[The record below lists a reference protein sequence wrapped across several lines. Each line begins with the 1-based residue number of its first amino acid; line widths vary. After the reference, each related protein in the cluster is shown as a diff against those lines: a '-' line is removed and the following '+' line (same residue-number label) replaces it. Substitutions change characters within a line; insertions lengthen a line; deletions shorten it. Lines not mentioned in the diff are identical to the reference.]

1 MSLMVEGDDVAK
13 GGFSEAGGQ
22 SEPGGSFLL
31 ANCGQS
37 LTWGIGPSEQLC
49 LAAISGEAQGSSLL
63 SLASWALL
71 FLFVPV
77 VLPPILLS
85 SSWPTRPVHE
95 ATLPVSLLALVELGL
110 ATPAAL

>member
-1 MSLMVEGDDVAK
+1 MKLVDSL
-13 GGFSEAGGQ
+13 S
-22 SEPGGSFLL
+22 PGGSFLL

-49 LAAISGEAQGSSLL
+49 LAAISGEVQGSSLL